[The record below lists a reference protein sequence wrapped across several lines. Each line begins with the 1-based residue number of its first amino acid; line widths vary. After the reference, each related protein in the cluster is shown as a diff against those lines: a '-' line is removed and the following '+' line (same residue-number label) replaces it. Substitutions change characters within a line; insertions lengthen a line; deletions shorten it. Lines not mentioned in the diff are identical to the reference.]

1 MNRAPF
7 SLHQPLL
14 DAFKELVEENPAV
27 LERPMMGYG
36 TRTIEMFLLGYCF
49 QDMESYLIDCLA
61 GICGGEFT
69 REEAFEFAYA
79 YDKEYG
85 LKLVQKLH

>member
-1 MNRAPF
+1 
-7 SLHQPLL
+7 
-14 DAFKELVEENPAV
+14 
-27 LERPMMGYG
+27 MMGYG

-61 GICGGEFT
+61 KRGDEFT
-69 REEAFEFAYA
+69 REEVFEFAYA

-85 LKLVQKLH
+85 LKLIQKLTEWEKKQED

>member
-1 MNRAPF
+1 
-7 SLHQPLL
+7 
-14 DAFKELVEENPAV
+14 
-27 LERPMMGYG
+27 MMGYG

-69 REEAFEFAYA
+69 REEVFEFAYA

-85 LKLVQKLH
+85 LKLVQKLTEWEKKQED